1 MKREINPK
9 LERGDRVMILH
20 MDGETGVP
28 PGTMGTVE
36 NVTRDPFEFQNDGEI
51 IQVKW
56 DNGSNLSIVSATDAW
71 KKMPKEN
78 IEEQRVADSKFE
90 FFKKNPDIFDYFDWR
105 WFRDYL
111 KLIQKSGIVN
121 MFEAHPLLYSG
132 KEHIDRYYGE
142 GKEDDED
149 FQKVLDSAD
158 TAKDKIIQGI
168 LNYIQDKDLDL
179 DDMDKINSLAKR
191 FSKSLLGAYIQF
203 YI

>member
-36 NVTRDPFEFQNDGEI
+36 KISRDPFEMNNEGEI

-56 DNGSNLSIVSATDAW
+56 DNGSSLSIVSATDAW
-71 KKMPKEN
+71 KKIPKEN
-78 IEEQRVADSKFE
+78 IEEQRVVDDKFE
-90 FFKKNPDIFDYFDWR
+90 FFKKNHEIFDHFDWR

-121 MFEAHPLLYSG
+121 MFAAAPLLYSG
-132 KEHIDRYYGE
+132 KEHIERYHGE

-149 FQKVLDSAD
+149 FQEVLENAD
-158 TAKDKIIQGI
+158 EAKDKIIQGI
-168 LNYIQDKDLDL
+168 LSYIEGKNYDL
-179 DDMDKINSLAKR
+179 DDMDKINSLAR
-191 FSKSLLGAYIQF
+191 NFSKSLLGAYIHF